1 MTMAPHT
8 ASHLENAR
16 RQFKPIVPAMLLSGN
31 IKKTEGQPTTCV
43 DNEATIRARFPNLFG
58 QSVVE
63 LTSAKASHT
72 GLASL
77 GEPGAPLRVGCVLS
91 GGQAAGGHNCI
102 VGLYDYVTTH
112 FPGSAVYGFLG
123 GPKGV
128 MTNSYKLLD
137 SATVD
142 AHRNSGGFTML
153 ASGRD
158 KIETPEQFEEAT
170 ATARHNRLDGLIVIG
185 GDDSNTNACVLAEHY
200 KAVGLSTCVVGLP
213 KTIDGDLKN
222 AYCETSFGFDTAA
235 KLYSELV
242 GNIMV
247 DCTASRKYYH
257 FVRLM
262 GREASHLTLEVALLT
277 QPNLAFVGEEV
288 RAKGLTLVAITESIS
303 EMIVERWQAGLNF
316 GVVLI
321 PEGLIEFIPEMGEL
335 MKELNELLASRDSD
349 DSNAYEG
356 LTEDAIDEHLTTA
369 SRDVFLL
376 LPSAIRSQLLLDRD
390 PHGNVQVA
398 KIESERLLGTLVDK
412 ELARLASAGAY
423 TGKLSL
429 QYHYFGYEG
438 RCPPP
443 SAFDSNYCYGLGL
456 TAGAL
461 VGQRCTGVMAC
472 LQGLVQPPS
481 EWQPKGVPL
490 TAMLAV
496 ERRKGKDKPV
506 IRKAL
511 VELHGT
517 PFLAFTERRTA
528 WRMRSTYA
536 HPGPVQY
543 EGSCADTVTM
553 TLRLEQGLAA
563 PEQTISELVQQRLR
577 SPPSVPSV
585 LAGSAGLR
593 VVRGAVPTARAD
605 DLFVHAALP
614 KTHGMPRLEFMS
626 SATSA
631 EGTPLVVAPSL
642 AIGVVFCGRQALTTS
657 SRDSRTFYR
666 RARALAPS
674 CGASSTERPDSLKAK
689 RGSCGR
695 RRSRA
700 CCTRAACTCSAA
712 PRTCSAAPSTTPR
725 PRRPAPASASTA
737 SCSWVG
743 PSPTRTPPCS
753 QSTSP
758 HAV

>member
-1 MTMAPHT
+1 MAS
-8 ASHLENAR
+8 ASFWLNLRRLKSFELPRILHSLPSFELPPPLAR
-16 RQFKPIVPAMLLSGN
+16 R
-31 IKKTEGQPTTCV
+31 
-43 DNEATIRARFPNLFG
+43 
-58 QSVVE
+58 
-63 LTSAKASHT
+63 
-72 GLASL
+72 
-77 GEPGAPLRVGCVLS
+77 
-91 GGQAAGGHNCI
+91 
-102 VGLYDYVTTH
+102 
-112 FPGSAVYGFLG
+112 
-123 GPKGV
+123 
-128 MTNSYKLLD
+128 
-137 SATVD
+137 
-142 AHRNSGGFTML
+142 
-153 ASGRD
+153 
-158 KIETPEQFEEAT
+158 
-170 ATARHNRLDGLIVIG
+170 
-185 GDDSNTNACVLAEHY
+185 
-200 KAVGLSTCVVGLP
+200 
-213 KTIDGDLKN
+213 
-222 AYCETSFGFDTAA
+222 
-235 KLYSELV
+235 
-242 GNIMV
+242 
-247 DCTASRKYYH
+247 
-257 FVRLM
+257 
-262 GREASHLTLEVALLT
+262 
-277 QPNLAFVGEEV
+277 
-288 RAKGLTLVAITESIS
+288 
-303 EMIVERWQAGLNF
+303 
-316 GVVLI
+316 
-321 PEGLIEFIPEMGEL
+321 
-335 MKELNELLASRDSD
+335 
-349 DSNAYEG
+349 YEG

-642 AIGVVFCGRQALTTS
+642 AIGVVFCGRQVSGTVHEHSTPPLGLPPHLQLT
-657 SRDSRTFYR
+657 SRSTLSWR
-666 RARALAPS
+666 RPPVPRRS
-674 CGASSTERPDSLKAK
+674 Q
-689 RGSCGR
+689 R
-695 RRSRA
+695 RRGTLALSIDARG
-700 CCTRAACTCSAA
+700 R
-712 PRTCSAAPSTTPR
+712 
-725 PRRPAPASASTA
+725 
-737 SCSWVG
+737 
-743 PSPTRTPPCS
+743 
-753 QSTSP
+753 
-758 HAV
+758 